1 MHLKNTKKS
10 IILAAVLFA
19 CSAFSA
25 CANNEQVAFYPYWQ
39 KDVSLTQYSL
49 HEELVYDVTFTPET
63 YTSERN
69 YTLQYKDGSYTT
81 SLTLTAEG
89 QSLYYVY
96 RTELH
101 ITAEYTY
108 QQETKSCVDQIISE
122 VKCKADSTL
131 HPVSSKKSIKSSSP
145 KNAAVSSVD
154 QCFNYY
160 EYEIVTEYNANCS
173 SGTSTVTQKDKESV
187 TKKFSIDKSKYNYI
201 DNEQLLFAIRGLDPT
216 ANNTPSIQAYA
227 PFVHQVQLLDV
238 QFNTVKGADFTF
250 SLNGVEEART
260 VQYYP
265 VSIKINSKYPGATQ
279 VAWIASQKSPSFR
292 NVVLKLETPL
302 AYNLGTLTYTLKS
315 ASFSD

>member
-1 MHLKNTKKS
+1 M
-10 IILAAVLFA
+10 LAAVLFA

-39 KDVSLTQYSL
+39 KDVSLTQHSL

-63 YTSERN
+63 SSTGRN

-81 SLTLTAEG
+81 SLTLVAEG

-96 RTELH
+96 RSELN

-108 QQETKSCVDQIISE
+108 QQETKSCVDHIVSE

-131 HPVSSKKSIKSSSP
+131 LPVYSKKSIKSSSP
-145 KNAAVSSVD
+145 RNAEVTSVD
-154 QCFNYY
+154 QCFNTY
-160 EYEIVTEYNANCS
+160 EYEIVTDYNATCS
-173 SGTSTVTQKDKESV
+173 SGTSIVTPKDEESV

-201 DNEQLLFAIRGLDPT
+201 DNEQLLFAVRGLDPT
-216 ANNTPSIQAYA
+216 ANNTPTIQAYA
-227 PFVHQVQLLDV
+227 PFVRQVQLLDV

-250 SLNGVEEART
+250 ALNGVSDTRT

-265 VSIKINSKYPGATQ
+265 VSIKINGQYPGATQ
-279 VAWIASQKSPSFR
+279 VAWVASQKTASFR
-292 NVVLKLETPL
+292 NVILKLETPL
-302 AYNLGTLTYTLKS
+302 AYNLGTLTYTLAS
-315 ASFSD
+315 ATFSD